1 MRGAEL
7 KGADVIKVGVM
18 IRIGGAT
25 GYWGEADLALPQ
37 FLAEKHMDFIVFDY
51 LAEITMSIMARAKA
65 ADPEKG
71 YATDF
76 VSAIVAPHLR
86 VIAQSGVKL
95 ISNAGGVNP
104 EACGRAIRQ
113 LIDDAGLS
121 LKVAVITGDDLMPK
135 LDEVLGAAPS
145 EMFTGD
151 DAPPR
156 ETIASANAYLGAFPI
171 AEALDHG
178 ADIVV
183 TGRCVDS
190 AVTLGACI
198 HRFGWHRSDLDLLA
212 AGSLAG
218 HLIECGPQ
226 VTGGN
231 YTDWEDVADSL
242 HEVGYPIA
250 EISADGS
257 VVITKPGA
265 TGGCVT
271 RGSVGEQLLYEI
283 ADPADYRL
291 PDVIC
296 DFTRVTLEEVDTDR
310 VLVRGARGA
319 GVPSH
324 YKASITWA
332 DGWRAGM
339 ICFYVGAKAV
349 EKARI
354 FADEAIQRA
363 RKKLTVMGAPDYVD
377 VSVEVVG
384 DESHWGD
391 SARYVRSREV
401 AVKVAC
407 RHQDRRATDLLMREL
422 SGAALGAPPG
432 FCAFAGTR
440 PKSSPVIRLF
450 SILVDRDLP
459 EICIHASDQ
468 ARPFDDAPVVG
479 IQSTDEAGASSD
491 NGTASATAQETSATT
506 DENGGALIEV
516 PLERLA
522 WARSGDKGDKANI
535 GVMARKAE
543 YLPWISAVL
552 TSPYVAS
559 RFAHFMASPAI
570 DRFELPGLPALN
582 FVLHNVLGG
591 GGVASLRNDPQAK
604 GYAQILLDT
613 PVAIPASLLEN

>member
-1 MRGAEL
+1 
-7 KGADVIKVGVM
+7 M

-37 FLAEKHMDFIVFDY
+37 FLAEGDLDFIVFDY

-71 YATDF
+71 YAIDF
-76 VSAIVAPHLR
+76 VSAIVAPHLHA
-86 VIAQSGVKL
+86 IANSGVTL

-113 LIDDAGLS
+113 LIEDAGLS

-135 LDEVLGAAPS
+135 LGQVLGSEPT
-145 EMFTGD
+145 EMFTGEPT
-151 DAPPR
+151 PPR
-156 ETIASANAYLGAFPI
+156 EAIASANAYLGAFPI
-171 AEALDHG
+171 AEALNQG

-198 HRFGWHRSDLDLLA
+198 HRFGWQHDDLDLLA

-231 YTDWEDVADSL
+231 YTDWHEVADTL

-250 EISADGS
+250 EIAADGA
-257 VVITKPGA
+257 VVMTKPKG

-271 RGSVGEQLLYEI
+271 KGTVGEQLLYEI
-283 ADPADYRL
+283 GDPAAYYL

-296 DFTRVTLEEVDTDR
+296 DFTQVGLEQIDTDR
-310 VLVRGARGA
+310 VAVTGARGR
-319 GVPSH
+319 GVPGH
-324 YKASITWA
+324 YKTSLTWA

-339 ICFYVGAKAV
+339 IGFYVGARAA

-363 RKKLTVMGAPDYVD
+363 RRKLSEMGASDYVD
-377 VSVEVVG
+377 VCVEVVG
-384 DESHWGD
+384 DESHWGEA
-391 SARYVRSREV
+391 ARYVRSREV

-407 RHQDRRATDLLMREL
+407 RHADRRATDLLMREL
-422 SGAALGAPPG
+422 SGVGLGAPAG
-432 FCAFAGTR
+432 FCSFAGTR

-450 SILVDRDLP
+450 SILVDRDLAD
-459 EICIHASDQ
+459 IQIHTGDQ
-468 ARPFDDAPVVG
+468 TQSFTDGVPVGVGVANLAEAVTGDDNTAV
-479 IQSTDEAGASSD
+479 SDEAGAV
-491 NGTASATAQETSATT
+491 ATEEGSEQ
-506 DENGGALIEV
+506 IEV

-535 GVMARKAE
+535 GVMARKRE
-543 YLPWISAVL
+543 YFPWIAAAL
-552 TSPYVAS
+552 TQPYVAS
-559 RFAHFMASPAI
+559 RFEHFMASSEI
-570 DRFELPGLPALN
+570 DRYVLPGLPALN
-582 FVLHNVLGG
+582 FVLHRALGG

-613 PVAIPASLLEN
+613 PVTIPAQLLED

>member
-1 MRGAEL
+1 
-7 KGADVIKVGVM
+7 M

-37 FLAEKHMDFIVFDY
+37 FLAEGDLDFIVFDY

-65 ADPEKG
+65 AEPEKG

-76 VSAIVAPHLR
+76 VTAIVAPHLQA
-86 VIAQSGVKL
+86 IADSGVKL

-113 LIDDAGLS
+113 LIEDAGLP

-135 LDEVLGAAPS
+135 LGEVLASEPT
-145 EMFTGD
+145 EMFTGEPT
-151 DAPPR
+151 PPR
-156 ETIASANAYLGAFPI
+156 EAIASANAYLGAFPV
-171 AEALDHG
+171 AEALNQG

-198 HRFGWHRSDLDLLA
+198 HRFGWQRDDLDLLA

-226 VTGGN
+226 ATGGN
-231 YTDWEDVADSL
+231 YTDWHEVADTL

-250 EISADGS
+250 EIAEDGA
-257 VVITKPGA
+257 VVMTKPQG

-271 RGSVGEQLLYEI
+271 IGTVGEQLLYEI
-283 ADPADYRL
+283 GDPAAYYL

-296 DFTRVTLEEVDTDR
+296 DFTQVALEQIDRDR
-310 VLVRGARGA
+310 VSVVGARGW
-319 GVPSH
+319 GVPAQ
-324 YKASITWA
+324 YKTSMTWA

-339 ICFYVGAKAV
+339 IGFYVGARAA

-354 FADEAIQRA
+354 FGNEAIQRA
-363 RKKLTVMGAPDYVD
+363 RRKLSAMGAPDYVD
-377 VSVEVVG
+377 VCVEVVG
-384 DESHWGD
+384 DESHWGAA
-391 SARYVRSREV
+391 ARYVRSREV

-407 RHQDRRATDLLMREL
+407 RHADRRATDLLMREL
-422 SGAALGAPPG
+422 AGVGLGAPAG

-450 SILVDRDLP
+450 SILVDRDLAD
-459 EICIHASDQ
+459 IQIHIE
-468 ARPFDDAPVVG
+468 DDSRSFADSLPGTEKLVDSG
-479 IQSTDEAGASSD
+479 TESLDGEA
-491 NGTASATAQETSATT
+491 TASTG
-506 DENGGALIEV
+506 DEGAEQVEV

-535 GVMARKAE
+535 GVMARKRE
-543 YLPWISAVL
+543 YFPWISAAL
-552 TSPYVAS
+552 TAPYVAS
-559 RFAHFMASPAI
+559 RFTHFMASPEM
-570 DRFELPGLPALN
+570 DRYELPGLPALN
-582 FVLHNVLGG
+582 FVLHHALGG

-604 GYAQILLDT
+604 GYAQILLDA
-613 PVAIPASLLEN
+613 PVTLPASLLED

>member
-1 MRGAEL
+1 
-7 KGADVIKVGVM
+7 M

-37 FLAEKHMDFIVFDY
+37 FLAEGDLDFIVFDY

-76 VSAIVAPHLR
+76 VSAIVAPHLAA
-86 VIAQSGVKL
+86 IADSGVKL

-113 LIDDAGLS
+113 LIEDAGLS

-135 LDEVLGAAPS
+135 LDEVLAAEPA
-145 EMFTGD
+145 EMFTGEPT
-151 DAPPR
+151 PPR
-156 ETIASANAYLGAFPI
+156 DAIASANAYLGAFPV
-171 AEALDHG
+171 AEALNQG

-198 HRFGWHRSDLDLLA
+198 HRFGWQRNDLDLLA

-226 VTGGN
+226 ATGGN
-231 YTDWEDVADSL
+231 YTDWQEVADTL
-242 HEVGYPIA
+242 HEIGYPIA
-250 EISADGS
+250 EIAEDGG
-257 VVITKPGA
+257 VVMTKPKG

-271 RGSVGEQLLYEI
+271 IGTVGEQLLYEI
-283 ADPADYRL
+283 GDPAAYYL

-296 DFTRVTLEEVDTDR
+296 DFTQVALEQVDQDR
-310 VLVRGARGA
+310 VSVAGALGR
-319 GVPSH
+319 GVPAQ
-324 YKASITWA
+324 YKTSMTWA

-339 ICFYVGAKAV
+339 IGFYVGVRAA

-363 RKKLTVMGAPDYVD
+363 RRKLSKMGAPDYVD
-377 VSVEVVG
+377 VCVEVVG
-384 DESHWGD
+384 DESHWGEA
-391 SARYVRSREV
+391 ARYVRSREV

-407 RHQDRRATDLLMREL
+407 RHADRRATDLLMREL
-422 SGAALGAPPG
+422 AGVGLGAPAG

-450 SILVDRDLP
+450 SILADRDLVD
-459 EICIHASDQ
+459 IQIHTADQ
-468 ARPFDDAPVVG
+468 S
-479 IQSTDEAGASSD
+479 QSFLDSVAATETPADAGAESID
-491 NGTASATAQETSATT
+491 IEALADESAEQ
-506 DENGGALIEV
+506 IEV

-535 GVMARKAE
+535 GVMARKRE
-543 YLPWISAVL
+543 YFPWIAAAL
-552 TSPYVAS
+552 TGPYVAS
-559 RFAHFMASPAI
+559 RFAHFMASPEM
-570 DRFELPGLPALN
+570 DRYVLPGLPALN
-582 FVLHNVLGG
+582 FVLHHALGG

-613 PVAIPASLLEN
+613 PVSIPAQLLED

>member
-1 MRGAEL
+1 
-7 KGADVIKVGVM
+7 M

-37 FLAEKHMDFIVFDY
+37 FLAEGDLDFIVFDY

-65 ADPEKG
+65 ADPERG

-76 VSAIVAPHLR
+76 VSAIVAPHLAA
-86 VIAQSGVKL
+86 IADSGVKL

-113 LIDDAGLS
+113 LIEDAGLS

-135 LDEVLGAAPS
+135 LDKVLAAEPT
-145 EMFTGD
+145 EMFTGEST
-151 DAPPR
+151 PPR
-156 ETIASANAYLGAFPI
+156 DAIASANAYLGAFPV
-171 AEALDHG
+171 AEALNQG

-198 HRFGWHRSDLDLLA
+198 HRFGWQRNDLDLLA

-226 VTGGN
+226 ATGGN
-231 YTDWEDVADSL
+231 YTDWQEVADTL

-250 EISADGS
+250 EIAADGG
-257 VVITKPGA
+257 VVMTKPKG

-271 RGSVGEQLLYEI
+271 IGTVGEQLLYEI
-283 ADPADYRL
+283 GDPAAYYL

-296 DFTRVTLEEVDTDR
+296 DFTQVALEQVDQDR
-310 VLVRGARGA
+310 VSVAGARGR
-319 GVPSH
+319 GVPAQ
-324 YKASITWA
+324 YKTSMTWA

-339 ICFYVGAKAV
+339 IGFYVGARAA

-363 RKKLTVMGAPDYVD
+363 RRKLSKMGAPDYVD
-377 VSVEVVG
+377 VCVEVVG
-384 DESHWGD
+384 DESHWGEA
-391 SARYVRSREV
+391 ARYVRSREV

-407 RHQDRRATDLLMREL
+407 RHADRRATDLLMREL
-422 SGAALGAPPG
+422 AGVGLGAPAG

-450 SILVDRDLP
+450 SILADRDLVD
-459 EICIHASDQ
+459 IQIHTADQSQSFSDS
-468 ARPFDDAPVVG
+468 V
-479 IQSTDEAGASSD
+479 EE
-491 NGTASATAQETSATT
+491 NETSADAGGESIYIEALT
-506 DENGGALIEV
+506 DESAEQIEV

-535 GVMARKAE
+535 GVMARKRE
-543 YLPWISAVL
+543 FFPWIAAAL
-552 TSPYVAS
+552 TPSYVAS
-559 RFAHFMASPAI
+559 RFEHFMASPDM
-570 DRFELPGLPALN
+570 DRYVLPGLPALN
-582 FVLHNVLGG
+582 FVLHHALGG

-613 PVAIPASLLEN
+613 PVSLPAQLLED

>member
-1 MRGAEL
+1 
-7 KGADVIKVGVM
+7 M

-37 FLAEKHMDFIVFDY
+37 FLAEGDLDFIVFDY

-76 VSAIVAPHLR
+76 VNAIVAPHLQA
-86 VIAQSGVKL
+86 IADSGVKL

-113 LIDDAGLS
+113 LIENAGLPLS
-121 LKVAVITGDDLMPK
+121 VAVITGDDLMPK
-135 LDEVLGAAPS
+135 LDEVLAAEPA
-145 EMFTGD
+145 EMFTREPT
-151 DAPPR
+151 PPR
-156 ETIASANAYLGAFPI
+156 DAIASANAYLGAFPV
-171 AEALDHG
+171 AEALNQG

-198 HRFGWHRSDLDLLA
+198 HRFGWQRNDLDLLA

-226 VTGGN
+226 ATGGN
-231 YTDWEDVADSL
+231 YTDWQEVADTL

-250 EISADGS
+250 EIAEDGG
-257 VVITKPGA
+257 VVMTKPKG

-271 RGSVGEQLLYEI
+271 IGTVGEQLLYEI
-283 ADPADYRL
+283 GDPAAYYL

-296 DFTRVTLEEVDTDR
+296 DFTQVALKQVDQDR
-310 VLVRGARGA
+310 VSVVGARGR
-319 GVPSH
+319 GVPAQ
-324 YKASITWA
+324 YKTSMTWA

-339 ICFYVGAKAV
+339 IGFYVGARAA

-363 RKKLTVMGAPDYVD
+363 RRKLSKMGAPDYVD
-377 VSVEVVG
+377 VCVEVVG
-384 DESHWGD
+384 DESHWGEA
-391 SARYVRSREV
+391 ARYVRSREV

-407 RHQDRRATDLLMREL
+407 RHADRRATDLLMREL
-422 SGAALGAPPG
+422 AGVGLGAPAG

-450 SILVDRDLP
+450 SILADRDLVD
-459 EICIHASDQ
+459 IQIHTADQSQSFSDS
-468 ARPFDDAPVVG
+468 V
-479 IQSTDEAGASSD
+479 EA
-491 NGTASATAQETSATT
+491 NETSADAGGESIDIEALA
-506 DENGGALIEV
+506 DESAEQIEV

-535 GVMARKAE
+535 GVMARKRE
-543 YLPWISAVL
+543 YFPWIAAAL
-552 TSPYVAS
+552 TESYVAS
-559 RFAHFMASPAI
+559 RFAHFMASPEM
-570 DRFELPGLPALN
+570 DRYALPGLPALN
-582 FVLHNVLGG
+582 FVLHHALGG

-613 PVAIPASLLEN
+613 PVSIPAQLLED

>member
-1 MRGAEL
+1 
-7 KGADVIKVGVM
+7 M

-37 FLAEKHMDFIVFDY
+37 FLAEERMDFIVFDY

-65 ADPEKG
+65 SDPEKG

-76 VSAIVAPHLR
+76 VTAIVAPHLQR
-86 VIAQSGVKL
+86 IAESGVKL

-135 LDEVLGAAPS
+135 VDQLLAAKS
-145 EMFTGD
+145 QEMFTGE
-151 DAPPR
+151 APPPP
-156 ETIASANAYLGAFPI
+156 EAIASANAYLGAFPI
-171 AEALDHG
+171 AEALDQG

-198 HRFGWHRSDLDLLA
+198 HRFGWQRSDLDSLA

-231 YTDWEDVADSL
+231 YTDWEEVADSL

-257 VVITKPGA
+257 VVITKPAG

-283 ADPADYRL
+283 GDPGDYRL

-296 DFTRVTLEEVDTDR
+296 DFTRVTLEEIDTDR

-324 YKASITWA
+324 YKASVTWA

-339 ICFYVGAKAV
+339 ICFYVGAKAA

-363 RKKLTVMGAPDYVD
+363 RRKLTAMGAPDYVD
-377 VSVEVVG
+377 VSVEIVG

-391 SARYVRSREV
+391 AARYVRSREV
-401 AVKVAC
+401 AVKIAC
-407 RHQDRRATDLLMREL
+407 RHQDRRATDLLMREI

-432 FCAFAGTR
+432 FCSFAGTR

-459 EICIHASDQ
+459 EICIHVEGQ
-468 ARPFDDAPVVG
+468 VRPFDDAAAVG
-479 IQSTDEAGASSD
+479 IASADDAGISSANGTPSDRSHEASVTAND
-491 NGTASATAQETSATT
+491 NGVE
-506 DENGGALIEV
+506 LIEV

-582 FVLHNVLGG
+582 FVLHNVLAG

-613 PVAIPASLLEN
+613 PVAIPASLMEN

>member
-1 MRGAEL
+1 
-7 KGADVIKVGVM
+7 M

-37 FLAEKHMDFIVFDY
+37 FLGEGDLDFIVFDY

-76 VSAIVAPHLR
+76 VSAIVAPHLQA
-86 VIAQSGVKL
+86 IADSGVKL

-104 EACGRAIRQ
+104 EACGRALRQ
-113 LIDDAGLS
+113 VIEGAGLS

-135 LDEVLGAAPS
+135 LGQVLDSEPV
-145 EMFTGD
+145 EMFTD
-151 DAPPR
+151 EPTPLR
-156 ETIASANAYLGAFPI
+156 EAIASANAYLGAFPI
-171 AEALDHG
+171 AEALHQG

-198 HRFGWHRSDLDLLA
+198 HRFGWQRDDLDLLA

-226 VTGGN
+226 ATGGN
-231 YTDWEDVADSL
+231 YTDWREVADSL

-250 EISADGS
+250 EIAADGA
-257 VVITKPGA
+257 VVMTKPKG

-271 RGSVGEQLLYEI
+271 IGTVGEQLLYEI
-283 ADPADYRL
+283 GDPAAYYL

-296 DFTRVTLEEVDTDR
+296 DFTQVWLQQIDTDR
-310 VLVRGARGA
+310 VAVTGARGR
-319 GVPSH
+319 GVPAQ
-324 YKASITWA
+324 YKTSMTWA

-339 ICFYVGAKAV
+339 IGFYVGARAA
-349 EKARI
+349 EKARL
-354 FADEAIQRA
+354 FADEAIKRAQR
-363 RKKLTVMGAPDYVD
+363 KLSMRGAPDYVD
-377 VSVEVVG
+377 VCVEVVG
-384 DESHWGD
+384 DESHWGKA
-391 SARYVRSREV
+391 ARYVRSREV

-407 RHQDRRATDLLMREL
+407 RHADRRATDLLMREL
-422 SGAALGAPPG
+422 AGVGLGAPAG

-450 SILVDRDLP
+450 SILVDRDVVD
-459 EICIHASDQ
+459 IQIHTADQ
-468 ARPFDDAPVVG
+468 AQSFEDSQAIQAAVLDLAQDAMSNNTAAEREETAVATDD
-479 IQSTDEAGASSD
+479 
-491 NGTASATAQETSATT
+491 GTER
-506 DENGGALIEV
+506 IEV

-535 GVMARKAE
+535 GVIARKPE
-543 YLPWISAVL
+543 YFPWIAAALDES
-552 TSPYVAS
+552 YVAG
-559 RFAHFMASPAI
+559 RFEHFMASPEI
-570 DRFELPGLPALN
+570 DRYVLPGLPALN
-582 FVLHNVLGG
+582 FVLHHALGG

-613 PVAIPASLLEN
+613 PVSLPAQLLED

>member
-1 MRGAEL
+1 
-7 KGADVIKVGVM
+7 M

-37 FLAEKHMDFIVFDY
+37 FLAEGNLDFIVFDY

-76 VSAIVAPHLR
+76 VTAIVATHLQA
-86 VIAQSGVKL
+86 IAESGVKL
-95 ISNAGGVNP
+95 ISNAGGINP

-113 LIDDAGLS
+113 LIEDAGLS

-135 LDEVLGAAPS
+135 LDQVLASEPT
-145 EMFTGD
+145 EMFSREPT
-151 DAPPR
+151 PPR
-156 ETIASANAYLGAFPI
+156 EAIASANAYLGAFPI
-171 AEALDHG
+171 AEALNQG
-178 ADIVV
+178 ADIVI

-198 HRFGWHRSDLDLLA
+198 HRFGWQRDNLDLLA

-226 VTGGN
+226 ATGGN
-231 YTDWEDVADSL
+231 YTDWHEVADTL

-250 EISADGS
+250 EIAADGA
-257 VVITKPGA
+257 VVMTKPQG

-271 RGSVGEQLLYEI
+271 MGTVGEQLLYEI
-283 ADPADYRL
+283 GDPAAYYL

-296 DFTRVTLEEVDTDR
+296 DFTQVSLEQIETDR
-310 VLVRGARGA
+310 VRVTGARGR
-319 GVPSH
+319 GVPAQ
-324 YKASITWA
+324 YKTSMTWA

-339 ICFYVGAKAV
+339 IGFYVGARAA
-349 EKARI
+349 EKARL

-363 RKKLTVMGAPDYVD
+363 RRKLSRMGAPDYVD

-384 DESHWGD
+384 DESHWGEA
-391 SARYVRSREV
+391 ARYVRSREV
-401 AVKVAC
+401 AVKVAA
-407 RHQDRRATDLLMREL
+407 RHADRRATDLLMREL
-422 SGAALGAPPG
+422 SGVALGAPAG
-432 FCAFAGTR
+432 FCSFAGTR

-450 SILVDRDLP
+450 SVLVDRALADI
-459 EICIHASDQ
+459 EIHTEDKTQ
-468 ARPFDDAPVVG
+468 PFDDTAVEVGGVVG
-479 IQSTDEAGASSD
+479 HTADAVDVDEVSKLDEASASRAGD
-491 NGTASATAQETSATT
+491 HTAE
-506 DENGGALIEV
+506 LIEV
-516 PLERLA
+516 ALERLA

-535 GVMARKAE
+535 GVMARRRE
-543 YLPWISAVL
+543 YFPWIAAAL
-552 TSPYVAS
+552 TAPYVAS
-559 RFAHFMASPAI
+559 RFEHFMASPEM
-570 DRFELPGLPALN
+570 DRYVLPGLPALN
-582 FVLHNVLGG
+582 FVLHHALGG

-613 PVAIPASLLEN
+613 PVSLPAQLLEG

>member
-1 MRGAEL
+1 
-7 KGADVIKVGVM
+7 M

-37 FLAEKHMDFIVFDY
+37 FLAEGDLDFIVFDY

-65 ADPEKG
+65 ADPERG
-71 YATDF
+71 YAIDF
-76 VSAIVAPHLR
+76 VSAIVAPHLAA
-86 VIAQSGVKL
+86 IAESGVKL

-104 EACGRAIRQ
+104 EACGRALRQ
-113 LIDDAGLS
+113 LIEDARLP

-135 LDEVLGAAPS
+135 LDEVLAAEPS
-145 EMFTGD
+145 EMFTGEST
-151 DAPPR
+151 PPR
-156 ETIASANAYLGAFPI
+156 DAIASANAYLGAFPI
-171 AEALDHG
+171 AEALNQG

-198 HRFGWHRSDLDLLA
+198 HRFGWQRDDLDLLA
-212 AGSLAG
+212 SGSLAG

-226 VTGGN
+226 ATGGN
-231 YTDWEDVADSL
+231 YTDWQEVADTL

-250 EISADGS
+250 EIAADGG
-257 VVITKPGA
+257 VVMTKPKG

-271 RGSVGEQLLYEI
+271 IGTVGEQLLYEI
-283 ADPADYRL
+283 GDPAAYYL

-296 DFTRVTLEEVDTDR
+296 DFTQVALEQIDQDR
-310 VLVRGARGA
+310 VSVAGARGR
-319 GVPSH
+319 GVPAQ
-324 YKASITWA
+324 YKTSMTWA

-339 ICFYVGAKAV
+339 IGFYVGARAA

-363 RKKLTVMGAPDYVD
+363 RRKLSKMGASDYVD
-377 VSVEVVG
+377 VCVEVVG
-384 DESHWGD
+384 DESHWGEA
-391 SARYVRSREV
+391 ARYVRSREV
-401 AVKVAC
+401 ALKVAC
-407 RHQDRRATDLLMREL
+407 RHADRRATDLLMREL
-422 SGAALGAPPG
+422 SGAALGAPAG

-450 SILVDRDLP
+450 SILADRDLVD
-459 EICIHASDQ
+459 IRIHTADQSQSFSDSV
-468 ARPFDDAPVVG
+468 AATETPADADAEVES
-479 IQSTDEAGASSD
+479 IDTESIDIEALADE
-491 NGTASATAQETSATT
+491 SAEQ
-506 DENGGALIEV
+506 IEV

-535 GVMARKAE
+535 GVMARKRE
-543 YLPWISAVL
+543 YFPWIAAAL
-552 TSPYVAS
+552 TESYVAS
-559 RFAHFMASPAI
+559 RFAHFMASPEM
-570 DRFELPGLPALN
+570 DRYALPGLPALN
-582 FVLHNVLGG
+582 FVLHHALGG

-613 PVAIPASLLEN
+613 PVSIPAQLLED

>member
-1 MRGAEL
+1 
-7 KGADVIKVGVM
+7 M

-37 FLAEKHMDFIVFDY
+37 FLGEGDLDFIVFDY

-76 VSAIVAPHLR
+76 VSAIVAPHLQA
-86 VIAQSGVKL
+86 IADSGVKL

-104 EACGRAIRQ
+104 EACGRALRQ
-113 LIDDAGLS
+113 VIEGAGLS

-135 LDEVLGAAPS
+135 LGQVLDSEPA
-145 EMFTGD
+145 EMFTD
-151 DAPPR
+151 EPTPPR
-156 ETIASANAYLGAFPI
+156 EAIASANAYLGAFPI
-171 AEALDHG
+171 AEALRQG

-198 HRFGWHRSDLDLLA
+198 HRFGWLRDDLDLLA

-226 VTGGN
+226 ATGGN
-231 YTDWEDVADSL
+231 YTDWHEVADSL

-250 EISADGS
+250 EIAADGA
-257 VVITKPGA
+257 VVMTKPKG

-271 RGSVGEQLLYEI
+271 IGTVGEQLLYEI
-283 ADPADYRL
+283 GDPAAYYL

-296 DFTRVTLEEVDTDR
+296 DFTQVSLQQIDTDR
-310 VLVRGARGA
+310 VAVTGARGRGLPA
-319 GVPSH
+319 Q
-324 YKASITWA
+324 YKTSMTWA

-339 ICFYVGAKAV
+339 IGFYVGARAA
-349 EKARI
+349 EKARL

-363 RKKLTVMGAPDYVD
+363 RRKLSKMGAPDYVD
-377 VSVEVVG
+377 VCVEVVG
-384 DESHWGD
+384 DESHWGEA
-391 SARYVRSREV
+391 ARYVRSREV

-407 RHQDRRATDLLMREL
+407 RHADRRATDLLMREL
-422 SGAALGAPPG
+422 AGVGLGAPAG

-450 SILVDRDLP
+450 SILVDRDVVD
-459 EICIHASDQ
+459 IQIHTADQ
-468 ARPFDDAPVVG
+468 AQSFEDSQA
-479 IQSTDEAGASSD
+479 IQSAVHDLAQDAMGNDTAAEREETAVATDD
-491 NGTASATAQETSATT
+491 GTER
-506 DENGGALIEV
+506 IEV

-535 GVMARKAE
+535 GVMARKPE
-543 YLPWISAVL
+543 YFPWIAAALNES
-552 TSPYVAS
+552 YVAS
-559 RFAHFMASPAI
+559 RFEHFMASPEM
-570 DRFELPGLPALN
+570 DRYVLPGLSALN
-582 FVLHNVLGG
+582 FVLHHALGG

-613 PVAIPASLLEN
+613 PVSLPAQLLED

>member
-1 MRGAEL
+1 
-7 KGADVIKVGVM
+7 M

-37 FLAEKHMDFIVFDY
+37 FLAEGDLDFIVFDY

-76 VSAIVAPHLR
+76 VSAIVAPHLQA
-86 VIAQSGVKL
+86 IADSGVKL

-113 LIDDAGLS
+113 LIEDAGLS

-135 LDEVLGAAPS
+135 LDQVLASEPE
-145 EMFTGD
+145 EMFTGEPT
-151 DAPPR
+151 PPR
-156 ETIASANAYLGAFPI
+156 EAIASANAYLGAFPI
-171 AEALDHG
+171 AEALNQG

-198 HRFGWHRSDLDLLA
+198 HRFGWERDDLDLLA

-226 VTGGN
+226 ATGGN
-231 YTDWEDVADSL
+231 YTDWHEVADTL
-242 HEVGYPIA
+242 YEVGYPIA
-250 EISADGS
+250 EIAADGGI
-257 VVITKPGA
+257 VMTKPKG

-271 RGSVGEQLLYEI
+271 MGTVGEQLLYEI
-283 ADPADYRL
+283 GDPAAYYL

-296 DFTRVTLEEVDTDR
+296 DFTEVSLEQIDTDR
-310 VLVRGARGA
+310 VCVTGARGR
-319 GVPSH
+319 GVPAQ
-324 YKASITWA
+324 YKTSMTWA

-339 ICFYVGAKAV
+339 IGFYVGKRAA

-363 RKKLTVMGAPDYVD
+363 RLKLSKMGAPDYVD
-377 VSVEVVG
+377 VCVEVVG
-384 DESHWGD
+384 DESHWGEA
-391 SARYVRSREV
+391 ARYVRSREV
-401 AVKVAC
+401 ALKVAC
-407 RHQDRRATDLLMREL
+407 RHADQRATDLLMREL
-422 SGAALGAPPG
+422 SGAALGAPAG

-450 SILVDRDLP
+450 SILVDRDLAD
-459 EICIHASDQ
+459 IQIQSADQ
-468 ARPFDDAPVVG
+468 IQRFDDARAIETEVADLAEGV
-479 IQSTDEAGASSD
+479 SD
-491 NGTASATAQETSATT
+491 VDSASALEAAVVLDDGTEQ
-506 DENGGALIEV
+506 IEV
-516 PLERLA
+516 PLVRLA

-535 GVMARKAE
+535 GVMARKRE
-543 YLPWISAVL
+543 YFPWIAAAL
-552 TSPYVAS
+552 TESYVAS
-559 RFAHFMASPAI
+559 RFAHFMASPEM
-570 DRFELPGLPALN
+570 DRYVLPGLPALN
-582 FVLHNVLGG
+582 FVLHHALGG

-613 PVAIPASLLEN
+613 SVRLPAQLLED

>member
-1 MRGAEL
+1 
-7 KGADVIKVGVM
+7 M

-37 FLAEKHMDFIVFDY
+37 FLGEGDLDFIVFDY

-76 VSAIVAPHLR
+76 VSAMVAPHLQA
-86 VIAQSGVKL
+86 IADSGVKL

-104 EACGRAIRQ
+104 EACGRALRQ
-113 LIDDAGLS
+113 VIEGAGLS
-121 LKVAVITGDDLMPK
+121 LKVAVITGDDLMPTLGQV
-135 LDEVLGAAPS
+135 LDSEPA
-145 EMFTGD
+145 EMFTD
-151 DAPPR
+151 EPTPPR
-156 ETIASANAYLGAFPI
+156 EAIASANAYLGAFPI
-171 AEALDHG
+171 AEALHQG

-198 HRFGWHRSDLDLLA
+198 HRFGWQRDDLDLLA

-226 VTGGN
+226 ATGGN
-231 YTDWEDVADSL
+231 YTDWQEVADSL

-250 EISADGS
+250 EIAADGA
-257 VVITKPGA
+257 VVMTKPKG

-271 RGSVGEQLLYEI
+271 IGTVGEQLLYEI
-283 ADPADYRL
+283 GDPAAYYL

-296 DFTRVTLEEVDTDR
+296 DFTQVSLQQIDTDR
-310 VLVRGARGA
+310 VVVTGARGR
-319 GVPSH
+319 GVPAQ
-324 YKASITWA
+324 YKTSMTWA

-339 ICFYVGAKAV
+339 IGFYVGARAA
-349 EKARI
+349 EKARL

-363 RKKLTVMGAPDYVD
+363 RRKLSKMGAPDYVD
-377 VSVEVVG
+377 VYVEVVG
-384 DESHWGD
+384 DESHWGEA
-391 SARYVRSREV
+391 ARYVRSREV

-407 RHQDRRATDLLMREL
+407 RHTDRRATDLLMREL
-422 SGAALGAPPG
+422 AGVGLGAPAG

-450 SILVDRDLP
+450 SILVDRDVVD
-459 EICIHASDQ
+459 IQIHTANEAQ
-468 ARPFDDAPVVG
+468 PFDDSREMASEGADVAEG
-479 IQSTDEAGASSD
+479 DTGGASASD
-491 NGTASATAQETSATT
+491 LEPELAAP
-506 DENGGALIEV
+506 DGAEQIEV

-535 GVMARKAE
+535 GVMARKPE
-543 YLPWISAVL
+543 YFPWIVAAL
-552 TSPYVAS
+552 TASYVAS
-559 RFAHFMASPAI
+559 RFEHFMASPEM
-570 DRFELPGLPALN
+570 DRYVLPALPALN
-582 FVLHNVLGG
+582 FVLHHALGG

-613 PVAIPASLLEN
+613 PVSLPAQLLED

>member
-1 MRGAEL
+1 
-7 KGADVIKVGVM
+7 M

-37 FLAEKHMDFIVFDY
+37 FLAEGDLDFIVFDY

-76 VSAIVAPHLR
+76 VSAIVAPHLAA
-86 VIAQSGVKL
+86 IAESGVKL

-113 LIDDAGLS
+113 LIEDAGLP

-135 LDEVLGAAPS
+135 LGEVLAAEPA
-145 EMFTGD
+145 EMFTGEPT
-151 DAPPR
+151 PPR
-156 ETIASANAYLGAFPI
+156 DAIASANAYLGAFPV
-171 AEALDHG
+171 AEALNQG

-198 HRFGWHRSDLDLLA
+198 HRLGWQRNDLDLLA

-226 VTGGN
+226 ATGGN
-231 YTDWEDVADSL
+231 YTDWQEVADTL

-250 EISADGS
+250 EIAADGG
-257 VVITKPGA
+257 VVMTKPQG

-271 RGSVGEQLLYEI
+271 IGTVGEQLLYEI
-283 ADPADYRL
+283 GDPAAYHL

-296 DFTRVTLEEVDTDR
+296 DFTQVALEQVDQDR
-310 VLVRGARGA
+310 VSVAVARGR
-319 GVPSH
+319 GVPAQ
-324 YKASITWA
+324 YKTSMTWA

-339 ICFYVGAKAV
+339 IGFYVGARAAQ
-349 EKARI
+349 KARI

-363 RKKLTVMGAPDYVD
+363 RRKLSKMGAPDYVD
-377 VSVEVVG
+377 VCVEVVG
-384 DESHWGD
+384 DESHWGEA
-391 SARYVRSREV
+391 ARYVRSREV

-407 RHQDRRATDLLMREL
+407 RHADRRATDLLMREL
-422 SGAALGAPPG
+422 AGVGLGAPAG

-450 SILVDRDLP
+450 SILADRDLVD
-459 EICIHASDQ
+459 IRIHTADQSQSFSDSVESMET
-468 ARPFDDAPVVG
+468 PTDAVVES
-479 IQSTDEAGASSD
+479 IDTESVDTEPLADE
-491 NGTASATAQETSATT
+491 SAEQ
-506 DENGGALIEV
+506 IEV

-535 GVMARKAE
+535 GVMARKRE
-543 YLPWISAVL
+543 YFPWIAAAL
-552 TSPYVAS
+552 TESYVAS
-559 RFAHFMASPAI
+559 RFAHFMASPEM
-570 DRFELPGLPALN
+570 DRYALPGLPALN
-582 FVLHNVLGG
+582 FVLHHALGG

-613 PVAIPASLLEN
+613 PVSIPAQLLEN

>member
-1 MRGAEL
+1 
-7 KGADVIKVGVM
+7 M

-37 FLAEKHMDFIVFDY
+37 FLAEGDLDFIVFDY

-76 VSAIVAPHLR
+76 VSAIVAPHLQA
-86 VIAQSGVKL
+86 IADSGVKL

-104 EACGRAIRQ
+104 EACGRAIGQ
-113 LIDDAGLS
+113 LIEDAGLS

-135 LDEVLGAAPS
+135 LDQVLASEPA
-145 EMFTGD
+145 EMFTGEPT
-151 DAPPR
+151 PPR
-156 ETIASANAYLGAFPI
+156 EAIASANAYLGAFPI
-171 AEALDHG
+171 AEALNRG

-198 HRFGWHRSDLDLLA
+198 HRFGWQRDDLDLLA

-226 VTGGN
+226 ATGGN
-231 YTDWEDVADSL
+231 YTDWHEVADTL

-250 EISADGS
+250 EIAEDGA
-257 VVITKPGA
+257 VAMTKPKG

-271 RGSVGEQLLYEI
+271 IGTVGEQLLYEI
-283 ADPADYRL
+283 GDPAAYHL

-296 DFTRVTLEEVDTDR
+296 DFTQVSLKQIDADR
-310 VLVRGARGA
+310 VAVTGARGR
-319 GVPSH
+319 GVPAQ
-324 YKASITWA
+324 YKTSMTWA

-339 ICFYVGAKAV
+339 IGFYVGARAAD
-349 EKARI
+349 KARI

-363 RKKLTVMGAPDYVD
+363 RRKLSNMGASDYVD
-377 VSVEVVG
+377 VCVEVVG
-384 DESHWGD
+384 DESHWGEA
-391 SARYVRSREV
+391 ARYVRSREV

-407 RHQDRRATDLLMREL
+407 RHADRRATDLLMREL
-422 SGAALGAPPG
+422 AGVGLGAPAG

-450 SILVDRDLP
+450 SILVDRDLA
-459 EICIHASDQ
+459 EIQIHTADQ
-468 ARPFDDAPVVG
+468 VQLFDDSRTTATEMADFLEGVSDVEK
-479 IQSTDEAGASSD
+479 SAVLEVAVATDDGAD
-491 NGTASATAQETSATT
+491 Q
-506 DENGGALIEV
+506 IEV

-535 GVMARKAE
+535 GVMARKRE
-543 YLPWISAVL
+543 YFPWIAAAL
-552 TSPYVAS
+552 TESYVAS
-559 RFAHFMASPAI
+559 RFAHFMASPEM
-570 DRFELPGLPALN
+570 DRYVLPGLPALN
-582 FVLHNVLGG
+582 FVLHHALGG

-613 PVAIPASLLEN
+613 PVRLPAQLLED

>member
-1 MRGAEL
+1 
-7 KGADVIKVGVM
+7 M

-37 FLAEKHMDFIVFDY
+37 FLAEGDLDFIVFDY

-76 VSAIVAPHLR
+76 VSAIVAPHLAA
-86 VIAQSGVKL
+86 IADSGVKL

-113 LIDDAGLS
+113 LIEDAGLS

-135 LDEVLGAAPS
+135 LDEVLAAEPA
-145 EMFTGD
+145 EMFTGEPT
-151 DAPPR
+151 PPR
-156 ETIASANAYLGAFPI
+156 DAIASANAYLGAFPV
-171 AEALDHG
+171 AEALNQG

-198 HRFGWHRSDLDLLA
+198 HRFGWQRNDLDLLA

-226 VTGGN
+226 ATGGN
-231 YTDWEDVADSL
+231 YTDWQEVADTL
-242 HEVGYPIA
+242 HEIGYPIA
-250 EISADGS
+250 EIAADGG
-257 VVITKPGA
+257 VVMTKPKG

-271 RGSVGEQLLYEI
+271 VGTVGEQLLYEI
-283 ADPADYRL
+283 GDPAAYYL

-296 DFTRVTLEEVDTDR
+296 DFTQVALEQVDRDR
-310 VLVRGARGA
+310 VSVAGARGR
-319 GVPSH
+319 GVPAQ
-324 YKASITWA
+324 YKTSMTWA

-339 ICFYVGAKAV
+339 IGFYVGARAA

-363 RKKLTVMGAPDYVD
+363 RRKLSKMGVPDYVD
-377 VSVEVVG
+377 VCVEVVG
-384 DESHWGD
+384 DESHWGEA
-391 SARYVRSREV
+391 ARYVRSREV

-407 RHQDRRATDLLMREL
+407 RHADRRATDLLMREL
-422 SGAALGAPPG
+422 AGVGLGAPAG

-450 SILVDRDLP
+450 SILAARDLVD
-459 EICIHASDQ
+459 IRIHNADQSQSFSDSV
-468 ARPFDDAPVVG
+468 A
-479 IQSTDEAGASSD
+479 
-491 NGTASATAQETSATT
+491 ATETSADAGAESIDIEALA
-506 DENGGALIEV
+506 DESAEQIEV

-535 GVMARKAE
+535 GVMARKRE
-543 YLPWISAVL
+543 YFPWIAAAL
-552 TSPYVAS
+552 TESYVSS
-559 RFAHFMASPAI
+559 RFAHFMASPEM
-570 DRFELPGLPALN
+570 DRYALPGLPALN
-582 FVLHNVLGG
+582 FVLHHALGG

-613 PVAIPASLLEN
+613 PVSIPAQLLED

>member
-1 MRGAEL
+1 
-7 KGADVIKVGVM
+7 M

-37 FLAEKHMDFIVFDY
+37 FLAEGDLDFIVFDY

-76 VSAIVAPHLR
+76 VSAIVAPHLAA
-86 VIAQSGVKL
+86 IAESGVKL

-113 LIDDAGLS
+113 LIEDAGLP

-135 LDEVLGAAPS
+135 LDQVLNSEPA
-145 EMFTGD
+145 EMFTGEPT
-151 DAPPR
+151 PPR
-156 ETIASANAYLGAFPI
+156 DAIASANAYLGAFPV
-171 AEALDHG
+171 AEALNQG

-198 HRFGWHRSDLDLLA
+198 HRFGWRRNDLDLLA

-226 VTGGN
+226 ATGGN
-231 YTDWEDVADSL
+231 YTDWQEVADTL

-250 EISADGS
+250 EIAADGG
-257 VVITKPGA
+257 VVMTKPQG

-271 RGSVGEQLLYEI
+271 IGTVGEQLLYEI
-283 ADPADYRL
+283 GDPAAYYL

-296 DFTRVTLEEVDTDR
+296 DFTQVALEQVDQDR
-310 VLVRGARGA
+310 VSVAGARGR
-319 GVPSH
+319 GVPAQ
-324 YKASITWA
+324 YKTSMTWA

-339 ICFYVGAKAV
+339 IGFYVGARAAQ
-349 EKARI
+349 KARI

-363 RKKLTVMGAPDYVD
+363 RRKLSKMGAPDYVD
-377 VSVEVVG
+377 VCVEVVG
-384 DESHWGD
+384 DESHWGEA
-391 SARYVRSREV
+391 ARYVRSREV

-407 RHQDRRATDLLMREL
+407 RHVDRRATDLLMREL
-422 SGAALGAPPG
+422 AGVGLGAPAG
-432 FCAFAGTR
+432 FCSFAGTR

-450 SILVDRDLP
+450 SILADRDLVD
-459 EICIHASDQ
+459 IRIHTADQSQSFSDSVESMET
-468 ARPFDDAPVVG
+468 PTDAVVES
-479 IQSTDEAGASSD
+479 IDTESVDTEPLADE
-491 NGTASATAQETSATT
+491 SAEQ
-506 DENGGALIEV
+506 IEV

-535 GVMARKAE
+535 GVMARKRE
-543 YLPWISAVL
+543 YFPWIAAAL
-552 TSPYVAS
+552 TESYVAS
-559 RFAHFMASPAI
+559 RFAHFMASPEM
-570 DRFELPGLPALN
+570 DRYALPGLPALN
-582 FVLHNVLGG
+582 FVLHHALGG

-613 PVAIPASLLEN
+613 PVSIPAQLLED

>member
-1 MRGAEL
+1 
-7 KGADVIKVGVM
+7 M

-37 FLAEKHMDFIVFDY
+37 FLAEGDLDFIVFDY

-76 VSAIVAPHLR
+76 VSAIVAPHLAA
-86 VIAQSGVKL
+86 IAESGVKL

-113 LIDDAGLS
+113 LIEDAGLP

-135 LDEVLGAAPS
+135 LGEVLAAEPA
-145 EMFTGD
+145 EMFTGEPT
-151 DAPPR
+151 PPR
-156 ETIASANAYLGAFPI
+156 DAIASANAYLGAFPV
-171 AEALDHG
+171 AEALNQG

-198 HRFGWHRSDLDLLA
+198 HRFGWQRNDLDLLA

-226 VTGGN
+226 ATGGN
-231 YTDWEDVADSL
+231 YTDWQEVADTL

-250 EISADGS
+250 EIAADGR
-257 VVITKPGA
+257 VVMTKPQG

-271 RGSVGEQLLYEI
+271 IGTVGEQLLYEI
-283 ADPADYRL
+283 GDPAAYHL

-296 DFTRVTLEEVDTDR
+296 DFTQVALEQVDQDR
-310 VLVRGARGA
+310 VSVAGARGR
-319 GVPSH
+319 GVPAQ
-324 YKASITWA
+324 YKTSMTWA

-339 ICFYVGAKAV
+339 IGFYVGARAAQ
-349 EKARI
+349 KARI

-363 RKKLTVMGAPDYVD
+363 RRKLSKMGAPDYVD
-377 VSVEVVG
+377 VCVEVVG
-384 DESHWGD
+384 DESHWGEA
-391 SARYVRSREV
+391 ARYVRSREV

-407 RHQDRRATDLLMREL
+407 RHADRRATDLLMREL
-422 SGAALGAPPG
+422 AGVGLGAPAG

-450 SILVDRDLP
+450 SILADRDLVD
-459 EICIHASDQ
+459 IRIHTADQSQSFSDSVESMET
-468 ARPFDDAPVVG
+468 PTDAVVES
-479 IQSTDEAGASSD
+479 IDTESVDTEPLADE
-491 NGTASATAQETSATT
+491 SAEQ
-506 DENGGALIEV
+506 IEV

-535 GVMARKAE
+535 GVMARKRE
-543 YLPWISAVL
+543 YFPWIAAAL
-552 TSPYVAS
+552 TESYVAS
-559 RFAHFMASPAI
+559 RFAHFMASPEM
-570 DRFELPGLPALN
+570 DRYALPGLPALN
-582 FVLHNVLGG
+582 FVLHHALGG

-613 PVAIPASLLEN
+613 PVSIPAQLLEN

>member
-1 MRGAEL
+1 
-7 KGADVIKVGVM
+7 M

-37 FLAEKHMDFIVFDY
+37 FLAEGDLDFIVFDY

-76 VSAIVAPHLR
+76 VSAIVAPHLAA
-86 VIAQSGVKL
+86 IADSGVKL

-113 LIDDAGLS
+113 LIEDAGLS

-135 LDEVLGAAPS
+135 LDEVLAAEPA
-145 EMFTGD
+145 EMFTGEPT
-151 DAPPR
+151 PPR
-156 ETIASANAYLGAFPI
+156 DAIASANAYLGAFPV
-171 AEALDHG
+171 AEALNQG

-198 HRFGWHRSDLDLLA
+198 HRFGWQRNDLDLLA

-226 VTGGN
+226 ATGGN
-231 YTDWEDVADSL
+231 YTDWQEVADTL
-242 HEVGYPIA
+242 HEIGYPIA
-250 EISADGS
+250 EIAADGG
-257 VVITKPGA
+257 VVMTKPKG

-271 RGSVGEQLLYEI
+271 VGTVGEQLLYEI
-283 ADPADYRL
+283 GDPAAYYL

-296 DFTRVTLEEVDTDR
+296 DFTQVALEQVDRDR
-310 VLVRGARGA
+310 VSVAGARGR
-319 GVPSH
+319 GVPAQ
-324 YKASITWA
+324 YKTSMTWA

-339 ICFYVGAKAV
+339 IGFYVGARAA

-363 RKKLTVMGAPDYVD
+363 RRKLSKMGVPDYVD
-377 VSVEVVG
+377 VCVEVVG
-384 DESHWGD
+384 DESHWGEA
-391 SARYVRSREV
+391 ARYVRSREV

-407 RHQDRRATDLLMREL
+407 RHADRRATDLLMREL
-422 SGAALGAPPG
+422 AGVGLGAPAG

-450 SILVDRDLP
+450 SILAARDLVD
-459 EICIHASDQ
+459 IQIHTADQSQSFSDSV
-468 ARPFDDAPVVG
+468 A
-479 IQSTDEAGASSD
+479 
-491 NGTASATAQETSATT
+491 ATETSADAGAESIDIEALV
-506 DENGGALIEV
+506 DESAEQIEV

-535 GVMARKAE
+535 GVMARKRE
-543 YLPWISAVL
+543 YFPWIAAAL
-552 TSPYVAS
+552 TGPYVAS
-559 RFAHFMASPAI
+559 RFAHFMASPEM
-570 DRFELPGLPALN
+570 DRYVLPGLPALN
-582 FVLHNVLGG
+582 FVLHHALGG

-613 PVAIPASLLEN
+613 PVSIPAQLLED

>member
-1 MRGAEL
+1 
-7 KGADVIKVGVM
+7 
-18 IRIGGAT
+18 
-25 GYWGEADLALPQ
+25 WGEADLALPQ
-37 FLAEKHMDFIVFDY
+37 FLAEGDLDFIVFDY

-71 YATDF
+71 YAIDF
-76 VSAIVAPHLR
+76 VSAIVAPHLHA
-86 VIAQSGVKL
+86 IANSGVTL

-113 LIDDAGLS
+113 LIEDAGLS

-135 LDEVLGAAPS
+135 LGQVLGSEPT
-145 EMFTGD
+145 EMFTGEPT
-151 DAPPR
+151 PPR
-156 ETIASANAYLGAFPI
+156 EAIASANAYLGAFPI
-171 AEALDHG
+171 AEALNQG

-198 HRFGWHRSDLDLLA
+198 HRFGWQHDDLDLLA

-231 YTDWEDVADSL
+231 YTDWHEVADTL

-250 EISADGS
+250 EIAADGA
-257 VVITKPGA
+257 VVMTKPKG

-271 RGSVGEQLLYEI
+271 KGTVGEQLLYEI
-283 ADPADYRL
+283 GDPAAYYL

-296 DFTRVTLEEVDTDR
+296 DFTQVGLEQIDTDR
-310 VLVRGARGA
+310 VAVTGARGR
-319 GVPSH
+319 GVPGH
-324 YKASITWA
+324 YKTSLTWA

-339 ICFYVGAKAV
+339 IGFYVGARAA

-363 RKKLTVMGAPDYVD
+363 RRKLSEMGASDYVD
-377 VSVEVVG
+377 VCVEVVG
-384 DESHWGD
+384 DESHWGEA
-391 SARYVRSREV
+391 ARYVRSREV

-407 RHQDRRATDLLMREL
+407 RHADRRATDLLMREL
-422 SGAALGAPPG
+422 SGVGLGAPAG
-432 FCAFAGTR
+432 FCSFAGTR

-450 SILVDRDLP
+450 SILVDRDLAD
-459 EICIHASDQ
+459 IQIHTGDQ
-468 ARPFDDAPVVG
+468 TQSFTDGVPVGVGVANLAEAVTGDDNTAV
-479 IQSTDEAGASSD
+479 SDEAGAV
-491 NGTASATAQETSATT
+491 ATEEGSEQ
-506 DENGGALIEV
+506 IEV

-535 GVMARKAE
+535 GVMARKRE
-543 YLPWISAVL
+543 YFPWIAAAL
-552 TSPYVAS
+552 TQPYVAS
-559 RFAHFMASPAI
+559 RFEHFMASSEI
-570 DRFELPGLPALN
+570 DRYVLPGLPALN
-582 FVLHNVLGG
+582 FVLHRALGG

-613 PVAIPASLLEN
+613 PVTIPAQLLED